1 MNAHNEQSSVVEK
14 VAAEMREFYDAEMAP
29 DDDVL
34 KSWIDRLAAQP
45 SPVVKQNLTT
55 QPAAAQLGDRLDR
68 AYAERNALAIAFAKA
83 ALAAGWRAGR
93 GYDDDQSKDWAPQW
107 RHVVYVDLPD
117 GRQVSWH
124 MAPTEVELLDR
135 LPQYAGE
142 WNGEFTA
149 RDPSWCRFDAPAAAQ
164 EAVAYRLEVQ
174 TVGSEPFTQYVT
186 DRAFIATLRNAGC
199 KVSVTPLYAAP
210 VTAAPAVA
218 YMIDGRTE
226 QGLTFDK
233 AAAETMAFANGGT
246 VRALG
251 FVGGTPAAPGIDLAT
266 AWAEGYRSGV
276 TDERISE
283 SNIGI
288 AGFGAKIEP
297 ARANPYLI
305 DASPKGATFPND
317 GNSEAQF
324 IADGERLNCPACGG
338 SGHVEDS
345 PKGGSDA
352 LDATRLD
359 WLDANG
365 FTAYRQ
371 IDPID
376 GLSPHCVVVHETQ
389 LPRRGNVHDTIRGAI
404 DAAMQAQAN
413 SHGAG
418 VVG

>member
-1 MNAHNEQSSVVEK
+1 MNAHNEQ
-14 VAAEMREFYDAEMAP
+14 P
-29 DDDVL
+29 DP
-34 KSWIDRLAAQP
+34 A

-164 EAVAYRLEVQ
+164 EAVGWQWRYLDTDNTWSEWVAG
-174 TVGSEPFTQYVT
+174 GSRKEI
-186 DRAFIATLRNAGC
+186 DARIARWKADGEDHRMQ
-199 KVSVTPLYAAP
+199 VRPVFAAP

-418 VVG
+418 VSNGN